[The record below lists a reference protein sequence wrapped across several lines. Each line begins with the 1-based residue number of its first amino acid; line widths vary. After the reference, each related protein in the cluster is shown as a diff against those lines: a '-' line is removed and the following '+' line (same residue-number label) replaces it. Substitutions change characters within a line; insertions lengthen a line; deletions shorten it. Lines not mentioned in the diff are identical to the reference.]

1 MALNSSD
8 SSKRPKGSR
17 DSRGAKK
24 RSLSNSSRTKS
35 ESRRRRHRI
44 LALVAAGAVA
54 VVVGLVALLLVLY
67 LRRPHESTT
76 AIPPSAVPPA
86 PTTTTTP
93 GQKPRPASQ
102 DASCP
107 DVEMIAIPGTWE
119 SSPTD
124 DPLNPIQFPIA
135 LLLNVTRPIQQE
147 FGPDRVQVYTVP
159 YTAQFHNPLSADN
172 QMSYNDS
179 RKEGTSAV
187 VRAMTEM
194 NNRCPLTSYVV
205 VGFSQGAVIAGDL
218 ASDIGNGRGPVDED
232 LVLGVTLIADG
243 RRQPGVGQE
252 VGPNPPGQGAE
263 ITLKELP
270 ALSFL
275 GLTMSG
281 ERPGGF
287 GALNN
292 RTNQICAP
300 GDLICSAPQSAFN
313 ITNLPQTLEV
323 LTAGAGQPIHAMYAT
338 PEFWATEGQTATSW
352 TLNWARGLIADAP
365 HPAHS

>member
-1 MALNSSD
+1 MTLNTNGPGGP
-8 SSKRPKGSR
+8 RR
-17 DSRGAKK
+17 SRGSGSKTSGQK
-24 RSLSNSSRTKS
+24 RSNPKND
-35 ESRRRRHRI
+35 RRRRHRI

-54 VVVGLVALLLVLY
+54 LAVGLIIAIIVIVV
-67 LRRPHESTT
+67 RRPAPSTT
-76 AIPPSAVPPA
+76 AIPPSALPPA
-86 PTTTTTP
+86 PSPAPP
-93 GQKPRPASQ
+93 GAKPRPAAQ

-107 DVEMIAIPGTWE
+107 DVEMIVIPGTWE

-124 DPLNPIQFPIA
+124 DPLNPGQFPIA
-135 LLLNVTRPIQQE
+135 LLLNVSRPIQQE

-159 YTAQFHNPLSADN
+159 YTAQFHNPLSADK

-179 RKEGTSAV
+179 RKEGTAAA

-194 NNRCPLTSYVV
+194 NNRCPLTSYVL

-218 ASDIGNGRGPVDED
+218 ASDIGNGRGPVEED

-243 RRQPGVGQE
+243 RRQVGVGQDI
-252 VGPNPPGQGAE
+252 GPNAPGQGAE
-263 ITLKELP
+263 ITLKEVP
-270 ALSFL
+270 TLSAL

-313 ITNLPQTLEV
+313 ITNLPRTLEV

-338 PEFWATEGQTATSW
+338 PQFWNADGQTATAW
-352 TLNWARGLIADAP
+352 TLNWARDRIANAP
-365 HPAHS
+365 HPPHN